1 MKVENCPECGGTHFG
16 SYTCPMPTNR
26 DEAMKKITFEDAI
39 ADLKNVTAWNMSEH
53 FPTLLAGLNDAASRL
68 RALEQ
73 SVKDQQGDLK

>member
-1 MKVENCPECGGTHFG
+1 
-16 SYTCPMPTNR
+16 
-26 DEAMKKITFEDAI
+26 MKKITFEDAI